1 MKNGT
6 HVWRLAALAGIL
18 YLRAAAVVAASPAAA
33 VANSA
38 HDFDFLAGHW
48 SAHISHVVDPLVDG
62 QTIVELDGTIDVGE
76 IWQGRGW
83 LEQVD
88 VRGLGTH
95 WGGLA
100 LFLYNSKVRQWSQSF
115 VNRESGERAAPMIGE
130 FRNGQGLLYSQDTY
144 HDRTVLVRGV
154 WSDIEPNSHLYT
166 ESLSDDGGVTWK
178 PALIVHWIRRQ
189 N

>member
-18 YLRAAAVVAASPAAA
+18 YLRAAAVVAASPAA
-33 VANSA
+33 ANSA

-88 VRGLGTH
+88 VRGQGTH